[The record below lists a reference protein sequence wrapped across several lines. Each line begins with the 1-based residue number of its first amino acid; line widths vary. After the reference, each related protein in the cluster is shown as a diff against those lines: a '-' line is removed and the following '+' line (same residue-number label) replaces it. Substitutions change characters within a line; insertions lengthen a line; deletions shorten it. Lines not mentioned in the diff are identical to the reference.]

1 MIKQMLAIWALV
13 PLLFLNPAWTSGSS
27 QVPAEVLLKPGLD
40 NFEHYLLACGS
51 SSILWDWNEYWPF
64 PVLWPLLSFPNLLHI
79 ECSTFTAP
87 SSRIWNSSTGFPS
100 PPLALFAVTPPEA
113 HLPWHSGCLALGEW
127 SHDRGYLGHEDLFF
141 HLQNNPKYVGIRFP
155 FTDGD
160 FQNQVK

>member
-1 MIKQMLAIWALV
+1 MQL
-13 PLLFLNPAWTSGSS
+13 
-27 QVPAEVLLKPGLD
+27 
-40 NFEHYLLACGS
+40 CGS

-127 SHDRGYLGHEDLFF
+127 SHDRGYLGHEDLFCIVLLCILATF
-141 HLQNNPKYVGIRFP
+141 CLISSASVRSIP
-155 FTDGD
+155 FLSFIEPLFARNIPLVSLIFMKRSLVFLILLFSSISLHWTLRKA
-160 FQNQVK
+160 F